1 MCSVDSCIVGDQ
13 GDDDTA
19 NTVISSIN
27 VDNIETEGTGSVSN
41 IVRACDTD

>member
-1 MCSVDSCIVGDQ
+1 MDCICGCIVGDQ

-19 NTVISSIN
+19 NTIISSIN
-27 VDNIETEGTGSVSN
+27 VNNIETEGTGSVSN